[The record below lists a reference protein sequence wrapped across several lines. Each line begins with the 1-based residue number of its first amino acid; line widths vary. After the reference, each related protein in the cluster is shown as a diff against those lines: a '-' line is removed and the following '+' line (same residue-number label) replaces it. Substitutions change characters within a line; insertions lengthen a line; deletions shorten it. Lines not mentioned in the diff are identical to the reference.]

1 MKTILAAAV
10 LLSVQAAPLDDF
22 YKFKPGTSWTWKRLE
37 DSQERK
43 ITGTVTR
50 AENGKIAVDWSD
62 PEKDGTSTV
71 TWSVADGIL
80 TVEARK
86 DGEPGLSFALLKEGA
101 RKDDK
106 WPSPGGEFT
115 HQGNAEVKVP
125 AGTYKDAVK
134 TQFKTV
140 EEGSGVTIDFYLVP
154 KVGLVKID
162 ILAKDGGKN
171 RFELTEF
178 KEAAK

>member
-1 MKTILAAAV
+1 MKTALALA
-10 LLSVQAAPLDDF
+10 LLLPLQASSLDDF
-22 YKFKPGTSWTWKRLE
+22 YKFKVGASWTWKRLE
-37 DSQERK
+37 DSQERR
-43 ITGTVTR
+43 ITGTVTSN
-50 AENGKIAVDWSD
+50 EDGKVGVGWSD

-71 TWSVADGIL
+71 TWSVVDGIL

-86 DGEPGLSFALLKEGA
+86 DGEPGLSFALLKDGA
-101 RKDDK
+101 KKGDK

-115 HQGNAEVKVP
+115 HQGKAEVTVP
-125 AGTYKDAVK
+125 AGTYKNAVR

-178 KEAAK
+178 KEPGK

>member
-1 MKTILAAAV
+1 MKTALATV
-10 LLSVQAAPLDDF
+10 LLLSLQAASLDDY
-22 YKFKPGTSWTWKRLE
+22 YKFKTGSSWTWKRLE

-43 ITGTVTR
+43 ITGTVTSN
-50 AENGKIAVDWSD
+50 ENGKVAVEWSD
-62 PEKDGTSTV
+62 PDKDGTSTI
-71 TWSVADGIL
+71 TWSVTDGLL

-86 DGEPGLSFALLKEGA
+86 DGEPGLSFSLLKDGA
-101 RKDDK
+101 KKGDK

-115 HQGNAEVKVP
+115 HQGKAEVTVP
-125 AGTYKDAVK
+125 AGTYKDAIK
-134 TQFKTV
+134 TQFKTA

-178 KEAAK
+178 KEAGK

>member
-1 MKTILAAAV
+1 MRTLTAA
-10 LLSVQAAPLDDF
+10 LLLLPQASLDDF
-22 YKFKPGTSWTWKRLE
+22 YKFKAETSWTWKRLE

-43 ITGTVTR
+43 ITAKVTSN
-50 AENGKIAVDWSD
+50 ENGRVAVEWND

-71 TWSVADGIL
+71 TWSVVDGIL

-86 DGEPGLSFALLKEGA
+86 EGEAGLSFSLLKDGA
-101 RKDDK
+101 KKGDK

-115 HQGNAEVKVP
+115 HQGKAEVTVP

-134 TQFKTV
+134 TQFKTA
-140 EEGSGVTIDFYLVP
+140 EEGSGVTVDFYLVP

-178 KEAAK
+178 KEAGK